1 MSETTTNTDYR
12 RMRPRRRLA
21 ARVLPATDALVYE
34 CPSGRIAEVET
45 MVFCNTHSS
54 KVTLRV
60 FHVIPGESTGTSNAL
75 FYELDCAA
83 HTTTVAEFAVHMGA
97 GEKLIA
103 RGGTASHI
111 SATVYGVEQDV

>member
-1 MSETTTNTDYR
+1 
-12 RMRPRRRLA
+12 
-21 ARVLPATDALVYE
+21 
-34 CPSGRIAEVET
+34 

-60 FHVIPGESTGTSNAL
+60 FHVIPGESAGTSNAL
-75 FYELDCAA
+75 FYELDCASY
-83 HTTTVAEFAVHMGA
+83 TTTVAEFAVHMGA

-111 SATVYGVEQDV
+111 AVTVYGVEQDV